1 MCFNACVLCYVYI
14 FMYVYKNMQL
24 KKKFKEEI
32 ENISDKYI
40 VIPMKGNQP

>member
-1 MCFNACVLCYVYI
+1 MCFYAYVCMLCVYI
-14 FMYVYKNMQL
+14 YVCVQNMQF

-32 ENISDKYI
+32 ENFSDKYI